1 MKVAITAASGQLGAA
16 IVREAIQQL
25 GAEQVVALARTPSRV
40 QIPEVEARTG
50 DYDDPHSLQASLEG
64 VDVVL
69 LVSSNAKPEDRPQQH
84 RNVMDAAKKAGVR
97 KIVYTSVLGPEGDMI
112 FSKIVNSNRATERD
126 IQACGLEWS
135 IGRNGI
141 YIEPDLEYV
150 PRYKEEGKVWNCAGE
165 GRCAYTS
172 RAELAAAYV
181 KMMTEAKHNEKV
193 YNLAAECITQQQLT
207 DYLNQAFGLDLI
219 FENMTVEAYQ
229 QERAAELGDFL
240 GTVIAGIYQGILS
253 GAFDVPLHYEEAAGR
268 AHKPLLEIMQEFQ

>member
-1 MKVAITAASGQLGAA
+1 MKVGITAASGQLGRA
-16 IVREAIQQL
+16 IVQEAIQQL
-25 GAEQVVALARTPSRV
+25 GAEQVIALARTPARV
-40 QIPEVEARTG
+40 KIPEVEVRAG
-50 DYDDPHSLQASLEG
+50 DYDDPKSLQTSLEG

-97 KIVYTSVLGPEGDMI
+97 KMVYTSVLGPEGDMI
-112 FSKIVNSNRATERD
+112 FSKIVNSNRQSEQDLRES
-126 IQACGLEWS
+126 GLEWS

-141 YIEPDLEYV
+141 YIEPDLDYV
-150 PRYKEEGKVWNCAGE
+150 PRYKQEGKVWNCAGE

-172 RAELAAAYV
+172 RSELAVAYV
-181 KMMTEAKHNEKV
+181 KMMTEEKHNGKI
-193 YNLAAECITQQQLT
+193 YNLGAECITQQQLT
-207 DYLNQAFGLDLI
+207 DYLNQAFDLELV

-268 AHKPLLEIMQEFQ
+268 RHKPLLEIMREFR